1 MIQSAYIH
9 IPFCQKICHY
19 CDFVKFFYDEQLA
32 DDYLLALEKEIA
44 TSLQG
49 EKLKPRTIFIGG
61 GTPTALTLKQLDK
74 LMDIIDAHFDL
85 SNCIEFSIEGNPGE
99 FDGDKMELLKNRG
112 IDRVSLGVQVFDDA
126 MLEQLGRLHKKA
138 DVYNTI
144 NSLIRTGL
152 DNVSLDLI
160 YALPHQT
167 VEHFHKT
174 LDEALQFKLPHYSTY
189 SLQIEPKTV
198 FYNMH
203 RQGQLHRP
211 SNEEEAE
218 MYELLRREM
227 AKSGYRQYEISNFS
241 KPGFE
246 SRHNLTYWSNEYYYG
261 FGAGSHGYL
270 PGKRVVNIRPIPA
283 YIKEASASGNPV
295 LQVEKIGRKEEI
307 EEEMFLGLRRLEGV
321 SKIHFKKRY
330 GIDIDDLYRE
340 EIEYLQR
347 KGWLRETADHIHLTD
362 DGILFGNEAMAEF
375 LLDETK
381 MKKVHSR

>member
-49 EKLKPRTIFIGG
+49 EKLKAKTIFIGG
-61 GTPTALTLKQLDK
+61 GTPTALTVKQLGK
-74 LMDIIDAHFDL
+74 LMDIVEAHFDL
-85 SNCIEFSIEGNPGE
+85 SECIEFTIEGNPGE
-99 FDGDKMELLKNRG
+99 FEAEKMELLKSRG
-112 IDRVSLGVQVFDDA
+112 IDRVSLGVQVFDDK
-126 MLEQLGRLHKKA
+126 MLEQLGRLHRKA
-138 DVYNTI
+138 EVYETI

-152 DNVSLDLI
+152 GNVSLDLI

-174 LDEALQFKLPHYSTY
+174 LNEALQFDLPHYSTY

-203 RQGQLHRP
+203 RKGQLHRP

-227 AKSGYRQYEISNFS
+227 ARNGYEQYEISNFA
-241 KPGFE
+241 KRGFE
-246 SRHNLTYWSNEYYYG
+246 SKHNLTYWSNEYYYG

-270 PGKRVVNIRPIPA
+270 PGKRIVNIRPIPA
-283 YIKEASASGNPV
+283 YIKEAAESGNPT

-307 EEEMFLGLRRLEGV
+307 EEEMFLGLRRLKGV
-321 SKIHFKKRY
+321 NKAHFKTRY
-330 GIDIDDLYRE
+330 GVELNDLYNE
-340 EIEYLQR
+340 EIVYLQK
-347 KGWLRETADHIHLTD
+347 KGWLAESEDDVRLTD
-362 DGILFGNEAMAEF
+362 DGVLFGNEAMAEF
-375 LLDETK
+375 LLNDEKLK
-381 MKKVHSR
+381 MMHSR